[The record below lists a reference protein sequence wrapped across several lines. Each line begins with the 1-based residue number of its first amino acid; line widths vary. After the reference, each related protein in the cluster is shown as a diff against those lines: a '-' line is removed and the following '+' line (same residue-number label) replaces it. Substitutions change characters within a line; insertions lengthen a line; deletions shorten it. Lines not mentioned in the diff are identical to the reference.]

1 MALMSSSGGSTLR
14 KGPTDPSGRGP
25 RSGGSS
31 GSASFLLAYS
41 SVASWRVS
49 SRTLGSSRTAPKAG
63 SERPATSR
71 CPLTSATTSC
81 PPLETGRSVRQIA
94 RSQPSLSI
102 LSRQPSRIS
111 GASRTAPVRGST
123 TTGTSHET
131 LPSTRLPRRSG
142 SSEASSRAI
151 FSGMSGAGISPSLT
165 TPALAR
171 EAEVDGDR
179 SWRRVRPSPVTATPF
194 PSSQRGLFGLGLE
207 QDLYSVGFLLLEDL
221 VAARALLHEGG
232 EYLVEVQ
239 VGAADGRGRHAHHGV
254 GGFPDGWVG
263 HVIHLNVSLAVP
275 RQRLQLVFLGSFAC
289 PDRFYPTVLTRHE

>member
-1 MALMSSSGGSTLR
+1 MSAATR
-14 KGPTDPSGRGP
+14 VP
-25 RSGGSS
+25 
-31 GSASFLLAYS
+31 LLQ
-41 SVASWRVS
+41 
-49 SRTLGSSRTAPKAG
+49 
-63 SERPATSR
+63 
-71 CPLTSATTSC
+71 
-81 PPLETGRSVRQIA
+81 TGKSVRHTA
-94 RSQPSLSI
+94 RSQPSLS
-102 LSRQPSRIS
+102 LLWQHSSSIS
-111 GASRTAPVRGST
+111 GASLSVPVRGST

-131 LPSTRLPRRSG
+131 LPSTRLARRSG
-142 SSEASSRAI
+142 SSEGSSLAI
-151 FSGMSGAGISPSLT
+151 FSWMSGAGISPSLT

-239 VGAADGRGRHAHHGV
+239 VGAADGRGRHAHHCV

-263 HVIHLNVSLAVP
+263 HVIHPNVSLAVP
-275 RQRLQLVFLGSFAC
+275 RQRLQLVSLGSFAC